1 MMATIMTGPESTAFS
16 TEDHRW
22 MRRALAVAEQ
32 ALFVSNPNPRVG
44 CVLVRDGRWLA
55 EGSTQAVGGRH
66 AEAQALQAA
75 AEQGIDVHGAT
86 AYVTLE
92 PCSHQG
98 RTPPCADALIAAG
111 VARVVVALQ
120 DPNPRVCGHG
130 IGRLRAAGIA
140 VAVGLFAEDALAQNP
155 GFCARMTRGTPWVW
169 LKSAASFDG
178 HTALPDGQSQWIT
191 GESARADGHRWRARA
206 CLVLTGIGTVLS
218 DDPMLD
224 VRAVQTVRQPIR
236 AVLDTQF
243 IISERA
249 RLFNG
254 NPVWVF
260 TSRVDAGKAARLAA
274 RNVRVIQLP
283 VGSNGAI
290 DLDGFMQWLGA
301 HEINEV
307 HVEAGARLL
316 GALVA
321 GNHVD
326 EWIGYVAPC
335 VLGAGQGLAA
345 LPAPI
350 AGLDQA
356 YRYEFLDAVQ
366 LGRDMRL
373 HLRQADRWQALRAAC
388 GLTEQQAAA

>member
-1 MMATIMTGPESTAFS
+1 
-16 TEDHRW
+16 

-178 HTALPDGQSQWIT
+178 HTALPDGRSQWIT

-321 GNHVD
+321 GNYVD

-366 LGRDMRL
+366 LGRDMRV

>member
-1 MMATIMTGPESTAFS
+1 
-16 TEDHRW
+16 

-32 ALFVSNPNPRVG
+32 SLFVSNPNPRVG

-55 EGSTQAVGGRH
+55 EGSTQAAGDRH
-66 AEAQALQAA
+66 AEAQALWAA
-75 AEQGIDVHGAT
+75 AGQGVDTRGAT

-92 PCSHQG
+92 PCSHHG
-98 RTPPCADALIAAG
+98 RTPPCADALVSAG
-111 VARVVVALQ
+111 VARVVIALQ
-120 DPNPRVCGHG
+120 DPNPQVCGRG
-130 IGRLRAAGIA
+130 IERLRSAGIRVDA
-140 VAVGLFAEDALAQNP
+140 GLFAEDALAQNP
-155 GFCARMTRGTPWVW
+155 GFCARMTRGTPWLW

-178 HTALPDGQSQWIT
+178 HTALPDGRSQWIT
-191 GESARADGHRWRARA
+191 GDAARADGHRWRARA

-224 VRAVQTVRQPIR
+224 VRAVETPRQPIR

-260 TSRVDAGKAARLAA
+260 TSRADAGKAARLAA
-274 RNVRVIQLP
+274 RNVRVILLP
-283 VGSNGAI
+283 TGRSGAI
-290 DLDGFMQWLGA
+290 DLDALMQWLGE
-301 HEINEV
+301 HDINEV
-307 HVEAGARLL
+307 HAEAGARLL

-321 GNHVD
+321 GGHVD

-335 VLGAGQGLAA
+335 VLGAGQGLVS

-373 HLRQADRWQALRAAC
+373 HLRHPGRWQALLAAC
-388 GLTEQQAAA
+388 GLATERSTA

>member
-1 MMATIMTGPESTAFS
+1 
-16 TEDHRW
+16 

>member
-1 MMATIMTGPESTAFS
+1 MTGPESTAFS

-130 IGRLRAAGIA
+130 IGRLRAAGIT

-178 HTALPDGQSQWIT
+178 HTALPDGRSQWIT

-290 DLDGFMQWLGA
+290 DLDGLMQWLGA

>member
-1 MMATIMTGPESTAFS
+1 
-16 TEDHRW
+16 

-130 IGRLRAAGIA
+130 IGRLRAAGIT

-178 HTALPDGQSQWIT
+178 HTALPDGRSQWIT

-290 DLDGFMQWLGA
+290 DLDGLMQWLGA